1 MGFFNNVKWVTLS
14 QLIKV
19 SSQLLGMVIFSRY
32 LTPGEIGVM
41 SMTLIV
47 VNFVNV
53 LRDMGSSAAIIQR
66 DELTDSLKCSVF
78 FLNLA
83 LGIVLFIVVF
93 SLSGVIADFFK
104 EPELVN
110 TIKIVA
116 FAFPIN
122 SATAVH
128 LALLERESKFNKT
141 ARVEI
146 GASILALLIAVI
158 FVMRGAGV
166 YSLVIQTVLY
176 AVISSIGFWIYSSWL
191 PRFNFK
197 FSDVKSIFKFS
208 SNLVGFN
215 FINYFSRNSD
225 QIIIGRSFSSST
237 LGQYS
242 LAYRVMLFPI
252 QNITFVLTR
261 SLYPV
266 LSRLQNNN
274 NEAVSV
280 YFKVIKTISIII
292 PPLMLGMAVVSR
304 EFVHVIFGEQWTM
317 VANML
322 IWLAPI
328 AIMQSMVST
337 TGSVFMSRGR
347 TDILFKISIY
357 NAILQVGAFVVG
369 GLFSISILIKLYLI
383 SNILM
388 FFPNM
393 FIAIRVIG
401 GSFVDF
407 LRVISR
413 PIISAIIMAAIIILV
428 SNYNLEFSFGYTA
441 SLIFKVSLGV
451 MAYAIVLFLL
461 EWKLLSG
468 WFISKKAKSSNG

>member
-19 SSQLLGMVIFSRY
+19 SCQLLGMVIFSRY

-66 DELTDSLKCSVF
+66 GEITDSLKCSVF
-78 FLNLA
+78 FLNLF
-83 LGIVLFIVVF
+83 LGIALFIIAF
-93 SLSGVIADFFK
+93 SLSGVIAEFFK

-116 FAFPIN
+116 IAFPIN

-128 LALLERESKFNKT
+128 LALLERESKFSKT

-146 GASILALLIAVI
+146 GASILALVIAI
-158 FVMRGAGV
+158 FFVVRGAGV

-176 AVISSIGFWIYSSWL
+176 AVISSLGFWIYSAWL
-191 PRFNFK
+191 PKFK
-197 FSDVKSIFKFS
+197 FKVGDVKSIFKFS

-225 QIIIGRSFSSST
+225 QIIIGRSFSSSI

-242 LAYRVMLFPI
+242 LAYRIMLFPI

-266 LSRLQNNN
+266 LSRLQDNN

-280 YFKVIKTISIII
+280 YFKVIKTIAIII

-304 EFVHVIFGEQWTM
+304 EFVHVVFGEQWTM
-317 VANML
+317 VSSML

-347 TDILFKISIY
+347 TDILLKISIY
-357 NAILQVGAFVVG
+357 NSILQVGAFVIG
-369 GLFSISILIKLYLI
+369 GLFSISFLIKLYLI
-383 SNILM
+383 ANVLM

-393 FIAIRVIG
+393 FLAVRIIG
-401 GSFVDF
+401 GNFIGF
-407 LRVISR
+407 FYAIFR
-413 PIISAIIMAAIIILV
+413 PIIAAVIMTVILISISYYISDFHFDSMV
-428 SNYNLEFSFGYTA
+428 LLILKIAFGILT
-441 SLIFKVSLGV
+441 
-451 MAYAIVLFLL
+451 YAIALVLL
-461 EWKLLSG
+461 EWRFLSG
-468 WFISKKAKSSNG
+468 WFRSRLAHRL